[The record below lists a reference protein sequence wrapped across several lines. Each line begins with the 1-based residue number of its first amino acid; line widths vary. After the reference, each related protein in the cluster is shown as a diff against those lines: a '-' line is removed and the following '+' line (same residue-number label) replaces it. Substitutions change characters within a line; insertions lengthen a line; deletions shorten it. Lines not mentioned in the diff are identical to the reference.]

1 MLCAEERKNMTYPEA
16 VAYLETFTN
25 YERSH
30 RPTEMRAMKLE
41 RMRQFCEQLG
51 QPQSRFRSVLVAG
64 TNAKGSIA
72 TILYAM
78 LRAGSFRVGLYTSPH
93 LEVFRERIRVGETAK
108 DPVADPALE
117 WISET
122 DWAALVEEFRPILES
137 WRHRGLTYFEIVT
150 ALAFVYFSR
159 RQVELAVVEVGMGG
173 RLDATNILKP
183 AAVIFGPI
191 DIDHADILGKDPV
204 QIAREKAGIIK
215 PGQTVV
221 TVSQP
226 SKVLEVLRAVCREQG
241 AMLVVCGEDVRVT
254 VQDHSPNG
262 LQMTVL
268 SLRGMYQGLELPL
281 IGRHQADNALA
292 AITALEALS
301 DTGIPYHLVERGL
314 AFLEWPGRL
323 EIVSHTP
330 TVVLDGAHNA
340 SAARALRDT
349 LEALWPKRRVYLLVG
364 MSKDKP
370 VEAVAEIL
378 GPRAFSV
385 TCSRSRHP
393 RAMDTQTLVK
403 LWRPHCRRTHAI
415 QDSVDGYTVLL
426 NSVDPKDLI
435 VVTGSLFFVGEVRV
449 LLRQSAS
456 QLSRKL
462 TAERSG
468 RAG

>member
-1 MLCAEERKNMTYPEA
+1 MTYPEA
-16 VAYLETFTN
+16 VSYLETFTN
-25 YERSH
+25 YERTH
-30 RPTEMRAMKLE
+30 HPAKMRAVRLE
-41 RMRQFCEQLG
+41 RMRLFCDQLG
-51 QPQSRFRSVLVAG
+51 RPQSKFRSVLVAG

-108 DPVADPALE
+108 DPIADSALE

-122 DWAALVEEFRPILES
+122 DWTALVEEFRPILES
-137 WRHRGLTYFEIVT
+137 WRPRGLTYFEIVT

-173 RLDATNILKP
+173 RLDATNILEP
-183 AAVIFGPI
+183 TVSIFGPI
-191 DIDHADILGKDPV
+191 DMDHADILGSNPV
-204 QIAREKAGIIK
+204 LIAKEKAGIIK

-226 SKVLEVLRAVCREQG
+226 AEIIEVLRAVCLEQG
-241 AMLVVCGEDVRVT
+241 ATLVVCGQDVRVT

-268 SLRGMYQGLELPL
+268 GLRGMYKDLEFPL

-292 AITALEALS
+292 AITALEVLS
-301 DTGIPYHLVERGL
+301 DTGIPYRLVERGL

-330 TVVLDGAHNA
+330 IVVLDGAHNA
-340 SAARALRDT
+340 QAARALRDT
-349 LEALWPKRRVYLLVG
+349 LEALWPKRRVHLLVG
-364 MSKDKP
+364 MFKDKA

-378 GPRAFSV
+378 GPRASSV
-385 TCSRSRHP
+385 TCSRIRHP
-393 RAMDTQTLVK
+393 RAMDTQTLVT
-403 LWRPHCRRTHAI
+403 LWRSHCRKTHAI
-415 QDSVDGYTVLL
+415 QDPVDGYTVLL

-435 VVTGSLFFVGEVRV
+435 VVTGSLIFVGEVRT
-449 LLRQSAS
+449 LLRQSAAKI
-456 QLSRKL
+456 QR
-462 TAERSG
+462 
-468 RAG
+468 RAFKPSVQRVA